1 MANRS
6 RVLVTGGAGFIGRR
20 VVRALLAEG
29 HEVTVAD
36 LRAFPDPAVRSVIGD
51 LCDPDVPARAVRP
64 GTDVIIHLA
73 AITSVLASVQDP
85 VSTHRL
91 NVDATARLLE
101 LARENEVETFLLAS
115 TNAVVGS
122 GSAAGEVITE
132 RTVLRPLTPYG
143 ATKAAAEMLLGSYAN
158 CYGITGAALRFS
170 NVYGPGMAEKD
181 SFVPRLMR
189 AARDGEGVQVRG
201 DGSMLRDVVHVDD
214 IVQGILAAWRARH
227 NGPLILGA
235 GQSVS
240 VNDMVTTARLVTGA
254 PIPAEHVPVGHGEM
268 PAVVLDIS
276 AATAL
281 GYQPAYDLA
290 AGMATVWPD
299 FDPENPENRGLRKG
313 RKRDLQTSAGP
324 GGGRRRRQSVRGR
337 LRRARHQPSPGRDR
351 DRRLQR
357 GRRHRP
363 GHPGAARRGLR
374 AGHGG
379 HRGRRRLRR
388 RHRGRGR
395 RGRRHG
401 LRRAGQPR
409 SGRRAAARL
418 PAGPGGQRQ
427 LHRDDRRGRP
437 VQPGGD
443 EHRAGAGGGRRGRLR
458 HRLPAARQ
466 PGDQGHDPP
475 HRRPVLRQHDQ
486 PADRAEDQ
494 RHDVRAAGHARR
506 GHRRRRALPAS
517 VPGVRAAH
525 WGHHPRLQGGRGAR
539 YHPPAAGG

>member
-1 MANRS
+1 MANSS

-20 VVRALLAEG
+20 LVRALLAEG

-36 LRAFPDPAVRSVIGD
+36 LRAFPDPGVRTVIGD
-51 LCDPDVPARAVRP
+51 LCDPDAAARAVRP

-101 LARENEVETFLLAS
+101 LARENEVGTFLLAS

-122 GSAAGEVITE
+122 GSGSGNGEVITE

-181 SFVPRLMR
+181 SFIPRLMR

-214 IVQGILAAWRARH
+214 VVQGTLAAWRAGH

-235 GQSVS
+235 GRSVS
-240 VNDMVTTARLVTGA
+240 VSDMVATARRVTGA
-254 PIPAEHVPVGHGEM
+254 AIPAEHVPVGNGEM

-281 GYQPAYDLA
+281 GYQPAYDLE

-299 FDPENPENRGLRKG
+299 FDPKAPENPKAPE
-313 RKRDLQTSAGP
+313 
-324 GGGRRRRQSVRGR
+324 
-337 LRRARHQPSPGRDR
+337 
-351 DRRLQR
+351 
-357 GRRHRP
+357 
-363 GHPGAARRGLR
+363 
-374 AGHGG
+374 
-379 HRGRRRLRR
+379 
-388 RHRGRGR
+388 
-395 RGRRHG
+395 
-401 LRRAGQPR
+401 
-409 SGRRAAARL
+409 
-418 PAGPGGQRQ
+418 
-427 LHRDDRRGRP
+427 
-437 VQPGGD
+437 
-443 EHRAGAGGGRRGRLR
+443 
-458 HRLPAARQ
+458 
-466 PGDQGHDPP
+466 
-475 HRRPVLRQHDQ
+475 
-486 PADRAEDQ
+486 
-494 RHDVRAAGHARR
+494 
-506 GHRRRRALPAS
+506 
-517 VPGVRAAH
+517 
-525 WGHHPRLQGGRGAR
+525 GAR
-539 YHPPAAGG
+539 A